1 MQETISESRMAGC
14 TLTGA
19 LSVACFIPGV
29 VTVVHAPK
37 GCAHQTFS
45 MLHAMMNEAET
56 KIVPEILVSGLSDK
70 DVIFGGEDCL
80 RQALD
85 RAAAKDPELII
96 VVTSCVP
103 ETIGDDCLAVCRE
116 HACANRTIYIPT
128 SGFLGGSAKDGENAA
143 LIGLSKLAEPADPI
157 PGTVAVI
164 GEKNLESEVEENFA
178 EVSRLLDLLGLSVSV
193 RFCRNANV
201 AELQKL
207 GTACCFIVRDG
218 RSAHAG
224 RELGKRFGRP
234 VISEFPRG
242 LSGSIAFLQE
252 TGKAAGV
259 SQEKIEEAILKET
272 EHQKK
277 MLAKFSDLAG
287 REVCLGVEPFEGTL
301 AVAKEALERL
311 GMAESPT
318 GIKVRLPFYLPVGV
332 SGTVKMLYLWRRTIL
347 HG

>member
-1 MQETISESRMAGC
+1 MAGC

-19 LSVACFIPGV
+19 LSVACFIPGA

-45 MLHAMMNEAET
+45 MLHAMMNEAE
-56 KIVPEILVSGLSDK
+56 KKVIPEILVSGLSDK

-116 HACANRTIYIPT
+116 HAFADRTIYIPT

-143 LIGLSKLAEPADPI
+143 LIGLSALAKPAEPV
-157 PGTVAVI
+157 PGTVGII

-178 EVSRLLDLLGLSVSV
+178 EVSRLLNLLGLTVSV
-193 RFCRNANV
+193 RFCRNADV
-201 AELQKL
+201 AELRKL
-207 GTACCFIVRDG
+207 GTASCFILRDG
-218 RSAHAG
+218 RSADAG
-224 RELGKRFGRP
+224 RELGKSFNRP
-234 VISEFPRG
+234 VIPESPRG
-242 LSGSIAFLQE
+242 LSGSIKFLHE

-259 SQEKIEEAILKET
+259 SSEKIEEAIIQET

-277 MLAKFSDLAG
+277 MLEKFADLAG

-301 AVAKEALERL
+301 AVAKEALKRL
-311 GMAESPT
+311 EMTESPA
-318 GIKVRLPFYLPVGV
+318 GITVRLPFYLPVGV
-332 SGTVKMLYLWRRTIL
+332 SGTVKMLHLWRRAIL

>member
-1 MQETISESRMAGC
+1 MAGC

-19 LSVACFIPGV
+19 LSVACFIPGA

-45 MLHAMMNEAET
+45 MLHALMNEAET

-70 DVIFGGEDCL
+70 DVIFGGEACL
-80 RQALD
+80 SQALD
-85 RAAAKDPELII
+85 RAAEKHPELII

-116 HACANRTIYIPT
+116 HPYAERTLYIPT

-143 LIGLSKLAEPADPI
+143 LIGLSTLAAPAEPI
-157 PGTVAVI
+157 PGTVGII

-178 EVSRLLDLLGLSVSV
+178 EVSRLLDLLDLTVTV
-193 RFCRNANV
+193 RFCRNAGIAN
-201 AELQKL
+201 LRKL
-207 GTACCFIVRDG
+207 GTVSCFILRDG
-218 RSAHAG
+218 RCADAG
-224 RELGKRFGRP
+224 RELGKRFNRP
-234 VISEFPRG
+234 VIGEFPRG

-252 TGKAAGV
+252 TGKACGLSADV
-259 SQEKIEEAILKET
+259 IAEAISKET
-272 EHQKK
+272 EHQKM
-277 MLAKFSDLAG
+277 MLERFANLSES
-287 REVCLGVEPFEGTL
+287 EVCLGVEPFEGTL
-301 AVAKEALERL
+301 AVAREALKRL
-311 GMAESPT
+311 GMTESPK

-332 SGTVKMLYLWRRTIL
+332 SGTMKMLYLWRRAIL